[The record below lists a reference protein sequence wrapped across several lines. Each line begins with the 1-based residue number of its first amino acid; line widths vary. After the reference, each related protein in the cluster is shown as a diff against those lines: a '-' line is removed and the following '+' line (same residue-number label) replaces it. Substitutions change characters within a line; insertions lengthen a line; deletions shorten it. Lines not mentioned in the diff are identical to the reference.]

1 MTAVEARPLSVAEAV
16 SSLGPTD
23 AAKMKRLLERGVTIP
38 PQPRV
43 LEELRQHLKRR
54 EFDVRL
60 LAKVINQD
68 PGVTA
73 MLFKVVGNA
82 AYKQHQPFTSV
93 EQILHSV
100 GVRQT
105 FNLVQ
110 AVTLASLGNFK
121 KNPRAYEAFWSR
133 SQAVAQLAMLIADER
148 IMVCNIF
155 PDQAYLA
162 GIFHD
167 CGVPL
172 LMQRFSTYCAEMH
185 LGEPGRWADLAEE
198 DRRFNADHCAV
209 GYIVARHWSLP
220 DFICD
225 AIRYHHD
232 MAQLDLHGARTM
244 VAILQL
250 AIEIHYRDLSID
262 NPEWQAIQDDV
273 LGELGLREDA
283 LPEFVDI
290 VLEHFHG
297 QD

>member
-1 MTAVEARPLSVAEAV
+1 MSPVEVKPVPVAEAV
-16 SSLGPTD
+16 RSLGADD
-23 AAKMKRLLERGVTIP
+23 AGKMKRLLERGVTIP

-43 LEELRQHLKRR
+43 LEELRQHLKRK

-60 LAKVINQD
+60 LARVINQD
-68 PGVTA
+68 PGLTA
-73 MLFKVVGNA
+73 MLFRVVGSA
-82 AYKQHQPFTSV
+82 AYKQHQPFATV
-93 EQILHSV
+93 EQILHAV

-110 AVTLASLGNFK
+110 ALAMASLGDVK

-133 SQAVAQLAMLIADER
+133 SQAVAQLAMLVADDR
-148 IMVCNIF
+148 VAVCNIF

-185 LGEPGRWADLAEE
+185 LGEPGRWIELAEE
-198 DRRFNADHCAV
+198 DKRFSADHCVV

-220 DFICD
+220 EFICD

-232 MAQLDLHGARTM
+232 IKQLGLHASRSM

-250 AIEIHYRDLSID
+250 AIEIYYHDLHID
-262 NPEWQAIQDDV
+262 NPEWPLVEEEV
-273 LGELGLREDA
+273 LAEMGLHRDA
-283 LPEFVDI
+283 VPEFIDI
-290 VLEHFHG
+290 VLERFHG
-297 QD
+297 QE